1 MGTYRGRGEHA
12 EAAEGTGLVAGD
24 AGLEAGRALGAGVAE
39 ADLLLGRNRHVEEQ
53 LGRDDPASGNEQ
65 TRMSVSAY
73 VRQAWANPR
82 VF

>member
-53 LGRDDPASGNEQ
+53 LRG
-65 TRMSVSAY
+65 
-73 VRQAWANPR
+73 
-82 VF
+82 